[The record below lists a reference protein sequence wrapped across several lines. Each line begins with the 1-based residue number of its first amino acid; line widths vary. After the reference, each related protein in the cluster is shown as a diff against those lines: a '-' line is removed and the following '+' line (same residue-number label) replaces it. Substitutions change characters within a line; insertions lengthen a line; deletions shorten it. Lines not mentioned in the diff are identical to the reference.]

1 MPQLT
6 SIKSGADDCYQKAK
20 EVDSDFDKWLQHAM
34 ELHAACVQTQSST
47 DEQIYATQLNM
58 AVAQNRF
65 SAGQDTVKFAKETA
79 DKFGKQV
86 DLASEAYKKA
96 SDEFPS
102 GWDILGQEIVGAL
115 ADAVTTALGQVV
127 AAYASNLN
135 PTATA
140 ETGVGMFSD
149 LIQ

>member
-1 MPQLT
+1 MPQLN
-6 SIKSGADDCYQKAK
+6 SIKAGADDCYEKAK
-20 EVDSDFDKWLQHAM
+20 EIDSDFDKWLEHAM

-47 DEQIYATQLNM
+47 DEQIYETQLNM

-65 SAGQDTVKFAKETA
+65 SAAQDSVKFAKGTA

-102 GWDILGQEIVGAL
+102 GWDILGQQVVGAL
-115 ADAVTTALGQVV
+115 ADTLTTALGQLVTS
-127 AAYASNLN
+127 YANNLN
-135 PTATA
+135 PVAQA
-140 ETGVGMFSD
+140 ESGVGAFNE

>member
-1 MPQLT
+1 MPQLS
-6 SIKSGADDCYQKAK
+6 SIKAGADDCYEKVK
-20 EVDSDFDKWLQHAM
+20 EIDSDFDKWLEHAM

-47 DEQIYATQLNM
+47 DEQIYETQLNM

-65 SAGQDTVKFAKETA
+65 SAAQDSVKFAKDTA

-102 GWDILGQEIVGAL
+102 GWDILGQQVVGAL
-115 ADAVTTALGQVV
+115 ADTLTTALGQLVTS
-127 AAYASNLN
+127 YANNLN
-135 PTATA
+135 PTAQA
-140 ETGVGMFSD
+140 ESGVSAFNE